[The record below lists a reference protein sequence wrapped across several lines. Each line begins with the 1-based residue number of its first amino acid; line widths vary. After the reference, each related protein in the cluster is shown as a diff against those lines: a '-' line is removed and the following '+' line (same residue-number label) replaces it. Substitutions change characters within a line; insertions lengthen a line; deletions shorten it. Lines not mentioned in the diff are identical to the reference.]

1 MYSHPYGS
9 SWSVAYRDI
18 PRTSISSNEFEA
30 NANHSM
36 RHVLIGLTMVFA
48 PVLILVSCVGMMI
61 LAR

>member
-18 PRTSISSNEFEA
+18 PGTSFWSKEFQA
-30 NANHSM
+30 NANHSKM
-36 RHVLIGLTMVFA
+36 PVLIGLTMVFA
-48 PVLILVSCVGMMI
+48 PGLILVSCVGMMI